1 MTERPVDVAVVGG
14 GPAAWATAA
23 ACARLDLRV
32 RLVAEDPDRVWPA
45 TYAAWLDELDLDDLG
60 ADVIAQRWATVDVAA
75 GGFRRLPR
83 AYGRL
88 DNIALQ
94 ARLRAW
100 CERGG
105 VQVER
110 ARVVGA
116 APRPGGITYVTDAGA
131 VADATVVVDATGHPG
146 ALVRGRGPAAW
157 QVAHGVIARTEGA
170 AIDPGTCLLMDWT
183 SVPGDDDPRPSFLY
197 AMDLGDGRWLLEET
211 VLAATAPAS
220 TAVLSQRLNRR
231 LADRGVR
238 VTELEAVELVRI
250 PMGLAPPAV
259 QDVVGVGTAGGL
271 VHPAT
276 GYSVAASLRAAPR
289 VAQAVSDALL
299 RRATPAAVSAAGWA
313 ALWPTDRRRAR
324 ALELFGLDALLGMG
338 RAEVGEFFGAFFAL
352 PQEQWSGYLSGTA
365 SAREVAALMTELF
378 RVSPWSMRRRLAQ
391 GGLRH
396 LLGALRR

>member
-1 MTERPVDVAVVGG
+1 MTGPAVDVAVVGG

-32 RLVAEDPDRVWPA
+32 RLVADDPDGAWPA
-45 TYAAWLDELDLDDLG
+45 TYAAWLDEVDLDDLG
-60 ADVIAQRWATVDVAA
+60 AGVVAQRWDSVEVVAD
-75 GGFRRLPR
+75 GFRRLPR

-88 DNIALQ
+88 DNTVLQ

-100 CERGG
+100 CEQGG
-105 VQVER
+105 VQVAR

-116 APRPGGITYVTDAGA
+116 APRPGGITYVTDTGA
-131 VADATVVVDATGHPG
+131 VADATAVVDATGHPG
-146 ALVRGRGPAAW
+146 ALVHGRGPVAW
-157 QVAHGVIARTEGA
+157 QVAHGVIARTDGA

-183 SVPGDDDPRPSFLY
+183 PVPGDDDPRPSFLY

-231 LADRGVR
+231 LADRGVH

-250 PMGLAPPAV
+250 PMGLAAPRV
-259 QDVVGVGTAGGL
+259 QDVIGTGAAGGL

-289 VAQAVSDALL
+289 LAQALSDAVH
-299 RRATPAAVSAAGWA
+299 RRAAPVAVSAAGWA
-313 ALWPTDRRRAR
+313 AVWPADRRRAR

-352 PQEQWSGYLSGTA
+352 PQEQWAGYLSGTA
-365 SAREVAALMTELF
+365 SAREVAALMTRLF
-378 RVSPWSMRRRLAQ
+378 RASPWSMRRRLAQ
-391 GGLRH
+391 GGPRH